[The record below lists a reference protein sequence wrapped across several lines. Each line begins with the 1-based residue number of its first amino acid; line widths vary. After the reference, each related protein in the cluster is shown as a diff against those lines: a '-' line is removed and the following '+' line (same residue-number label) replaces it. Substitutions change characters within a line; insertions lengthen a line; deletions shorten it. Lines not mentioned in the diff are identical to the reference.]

1 MDMTRYRGAVAWG
14 EGYFRRAA
22 QRERSEQERP
32 ELLLL
37 PAGVVA
43 RLGKEMSRRCSGY
56 RIVRL

>member
-1 MDMTRYRGAVAWG
+1 M
-14 EGYFRRAA
+14 

-37 PAGVVA
+37 PAGAVA